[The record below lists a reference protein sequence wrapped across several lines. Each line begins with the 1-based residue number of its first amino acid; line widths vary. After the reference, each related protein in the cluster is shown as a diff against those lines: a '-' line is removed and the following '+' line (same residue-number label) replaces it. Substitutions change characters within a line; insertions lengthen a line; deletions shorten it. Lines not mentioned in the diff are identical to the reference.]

1 MGKSS
6 QRFWAPQAWIGGLW
20 QANVLLTVDTA
31 GRWSEITANVAAP
44 LQGAA
49 ILHAPV
55 LPGLVNAHSH
65 AFQRA
70 FAGMAE
76 RRLNAQDNF
85 WSWRD
90 RMYSVAQRVTP
101 AHLQA
106 IAAQLY
112 AELLEGGYTQVC
124 EFHYLHHAP
133 DGEPYADPYAMT
145 WALTQ
150 AASLAGLGVTILP
163 TLYER
168 AGFALPNLRDD
179 QKRFATDAT
188 WVANLVKELTVAGEP
203 LLSAGAAIHSLRA
216 AKPESIHQLKRFLD
230 DTDSPVHIH
239 VAEQMAEVNDCLA
252 ATYQR
257 PVQWLCDQE
266 LLDARW
272 QLVHATHTT
281 AQEIDVVAGT
291 GAQLVMCPSTEA
303 NLGDGL
309 TAMPD
314 WLQAGVGLAIG
325 SDSHVCRNWREELRW
340 LEYGQRLHLQQ
351 RNVCATPALGA
362 QSTAQRLFDAA
373 LAGGGGAA
381 GLGRQGLQV
390 GARADMLVLDLKC
403 PGLLGVPTD
412 YALDALVF
420 AVDGSG
426 IDAVYVAGRQVVSA
440 GKHVGKEAIA
450 QRFAAAMGELWLL
463 STTSP

>member
-1 MGKSS
+1 MTNASAF
-6 QRFWAPQAWIGGLW
+6 FWTPQAWIDGAW
-20 QANVLLTVDTA
+20 QFNVLLATDAKGYWSAITA
-31 GRWSEITANVAAP
+31 GVPAP
-44 LQGAA
+44 AQGAI

-76 RRLNAQDNF
+76 RRHSAQDNF
-85 WSWRD
+85 WSWRE

-124 EFHYLHHAP
+124 EFHYLHHASK
-133 DGEPYADPYAMT
+133 GEFHSDPYAMT

-150 AASLAGLGVTILP
+150 AASQVGIGLTVLP

-168 AGFALPNLRDD
+168 AGFAHPALRDD
-179 QKRFATDAT
+179 QQRFATDAT
-188 WVANLVKELTVAGEP
+188 WVADLVKSVSAADQP
-203 LLSAGAAIHSLRA
+203 LVNAGAAIHSLRA
-216 AKPESIHQLKRFLD
+216 ATPASIYKLKSLLA
-230 DTDSPVHIH
+230 DTDCPIHIH

-252 ATYQR
+252 STGQR
-257 PVQWLCDQE
+257 PVQWLCDQG

-272 QLVHATHTT
+272 NLVHATHTT
-281 AQEIDVVAGT
+281 AQEIDAVAAT
-291 GAQLVMCPSTEA
+291 GAQLVICPSTEA

-309 TAMPD
+309 TDVAH
-314 WLQAGVGLAIG
+314 WLNAPVGMAIG

-351 RNVCATPALGA
+351 RNVCAAPGQGM
-362 QSTAQRLFDAA
+362 QSTARRLFDSA
-373 LAGGGGAA
+373 LEGGGRAA
-381 GLGRQGLQV
+381 GLGKQGIAI
-390 GARADMLVLDLKC
+390 GARADMVVLDQQC
-403 PGLLGVPTD
+403 SGMLGVPPE
-412 YALDALVF
+412 YILDALVF
-420 AVDGSG
+420 AVDTAA
-426 IDAVYVAGRQVVSA
+426 IDAVYVAGKQVVLG
-440 GKHVGKEAIA
+440 GKHVAKREIA
-450 QRFAAAMGELWLL
+450 MRYEGAMQELYLG
-463 STTSP
+463 